1 MRGITDA
8 LLPGPVDLA
17 LEGIQTRT
25 PCRSTCRGRPR
36 PSLMLLRELEL
47 APEDLVRFSEPLSAP
62 GVEAFRASV
71 GL

>member
-1 MRGITDA
+1 
-8 LLPGPVDLA
+8 
-17 LEGIQTRT
+17 
-25 PCRSTCRGRPR
+25 
-36 PSLMLLRELEL
+36 MLLRELEL